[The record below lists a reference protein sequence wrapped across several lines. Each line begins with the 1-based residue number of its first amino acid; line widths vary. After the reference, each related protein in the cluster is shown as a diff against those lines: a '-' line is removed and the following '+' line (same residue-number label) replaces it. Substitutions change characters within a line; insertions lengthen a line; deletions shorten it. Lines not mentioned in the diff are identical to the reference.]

1 MVLEN
6 QTTKKSYHVL
16 IIDGDPE
23 MARVLE
29 TALNNVSYATT
40 VASDGNEGLAVAETK
55 FPDLIVMDLML
66 PRRSGF
72 LVLERL
78 IQTLEHPIPVIIVT
92 GNLGDRHRAYAEMLG
107 VAAYFHKPVKLPQL
121 LEKIDEI
128 LNRSEMKNE

>member
-16 IIDGDPE
+16 IIDDDPE

-29 TALNNVSYATT
+29 TTLTGASYATT

-55 FPDLIVMDLML
+55 FPDLIVMDVML

-78 IQTLEHPIPVIIVT
+78 IQTLEHPIPVIIV
-92 GNLGDRHRAYAEMLG
+92 LSLIH
-107 VAAYFHKPVKLPQL
+107 
-121 LEKIDEI
+121 I
-128 LNRSEMKNE
+128 